1 LTKVVFFTDLH
12 AHIFEDFAKPDPEFV
27 NDRFRAQMDTLHKVF
42 HIAIENNATVVFGGD
57 LFHKRG
63 KIDDIVFN
71 SVYDVF
77 AEYSNV
83 KTHMVRGN
91 HDSRTNQTVTE
102 HWLKPF
108 RHLPHVEVHDVPQI
122 AFESNDGSELFIYAI
137 PYSDDTVLL
146 KQAIEQYADHAKERP
161 ETHSLLVG
169 HIGVDGSEV
178 GRYSHR
184 LEGAFKI
191 GDLFPDVFDYV
202 ALGHYHKRQFLGG
215 LDNVFYGG
223 NTIQTSFSDEG
234 QDKGVFLI
242 DFEKG
247 GKPEFIPI
255 PNKKFITLTSVPDDA
270 QEIIDN
276 NYVRFVIPQNLA
288 TEIEVFKEESDNIR
302 IEVQREY
309 KTETRIEIG
318 MESTEE
324 QIVEAYTKEF
334 YPEVTSLALDV
345 LKEAMSR

>member
-1 LTKVVFFTDLH
+1 MTKRAVFFTDLH

-27 NDRFRAQMDTLHKVF
+27 NDRFRAQLDTLQTVYD
-42 HIAIENNATVVFGGD
+42 IAEDNNADVLFGGD
-57 LFHKRG
+57 MFHKRG

-71 SVYDVF
+71 SVYGVI
-77 AEYSNV
+77 ARNNRPT
-83 KTHMVRGN
+83 KLVRGN

-102 HWLKPF
+102 HWLKTF
-108 RHLPHVEVHDVPQI
+108 KHLPHVEVFDVPDYQI
-122 AFESNDGSELFIYAI
+122 TEAGYVLYTV
-137 PYSDDTVLL
+137 PYSDDTAFL
-146 KQAIEQYADHAKERP
+146 KQKIAEFAEIQQGMAYKD
-161 ETHSLLVG
+161 SILVG

-178 GRYSHR
+178 GKYSHR
-184 LEGAFKI
+184 LEGAFKV
-191 GDLFPDVFDYV
+191 GDLFPDVFTYV

-255 PNKKFITLTSVPDDA
+255 PNKKFITLTSVPADA

-276 NYVRFVIPQNLA
+276 NYVRFVIPQDLA

-302 IEVQREY
+302 VEVQREY

-334 YPEVTSLALDV
+334 YPEATALALDV

>member
-1 LTKVVFFTDLH
+1 MSKAIFFTDFH

-27 NDRFRAQMDTLHKVF
+27 NDRFRAQLDTLQAVYD
-42 HIAIENNATVVFGGD
+42 IARQHQATVLFGGD
-57 LFHKRG
+57 MFHKRG
-63 KIDDIVFN
+63 KIDDVVFN
-71 SVYDVF
+71 NVF
-77 AEYSNV
+77 GVVARNSDIPT
-83 KTHMVRGN
+83 KLVRGN

-102 HWLKPF
+102 HWLATFK
-108 RHLPHVEVHDVPQI
+108 HLPHVDVFDVPDSQWQP
-122 AFESNDGSELFIYAI
+122 DGDWYLYTV
-137 PYSDDTVLL
+137 PYSDDVVYL
-146 KQAIEQYADHAKERP
+146 KQKIAEFAEQQAKRTEP
-161 ETHSLLVG
+161 SILVG

-184 LEGAFKI
+184 LEGAFKV
-191 GDLFPDVFDYV
+191 GDLFPDVFTYV

-255 PNKKFITLTSVPDDA
+255 PNKKFITLTEIPENV
-270 QEIIDN
+270 QEIVDN

-288 TEIEVFKEESDNIR
+288 TEIEIYKEESDNIR

-318 MESTEE
+318 MESSEE

-334 YPEVTSLALDV
+334 YPEVTPLALNI

>member
-1 LTKVVFFTDLH
+1 MPKRRVFFTDIH
-12 AHIFEDFAKPDPEFV
+12 FHIFESFAKPDPEFV
-27 NDRFRAQMDTLHKVF
+27 NDRFRAQLATLQKVYD
-42 HIAIENNATVVFGGD
+42 IARENDAELDFGGD

-71 SVYDVF
+71 CVYDVI
-77 AEYSNV
+77 ARNSDI
-83 KTHMVRGN
+83 KTRLVRGN

-102 HWLKPF
+102 HWLKTF
-108 RHLPHVEVHDVPQI
+108 KYLPHVTVYDVPSSEI
-122 AFESNDGSELFIYAI
+122 TDDGVMFFAI
-137 PYSDDTVLL
+137 PYSDDVAYL
-146 KQAIEQYADHAKERP
+146 KEKIREFAEVAQANRDKPSILIA
-161 ETHSLLVG
+161 
-169 HIGVDGSEV
+169 HIGVDGAET

-184 LEGAFKI
+184 LEGAFKL
-191 GDLFPDVFDYV
+191 GDLFPDVFTYI

-255 PNKKFITLTSVPDDA
+255 ENKKFITLTEIPPNV

-276 NYVRFVIPQNLA
+276 NYVRFVIPQDLA
-288 TEIEVFKEESDNIR
+288 TEVEIFKEESDNIR
-302 IEVQREY
+302 VEVQKEY
-309 KTETRIEIG
+309 KTDTRIDID
-318 MESTEE
+318 MTSTEPE
-324 QIVEAYTKEF
+324 IVEAYCKEF
-334 YPEVTSLALDV
+334 YPEVTDLALDV